1 MKHSLAGVL
10 IGLALILFPALGK
23 AQSEYRLN
31 PGDVVRFTVVGLP
44 DLTTEAFIDGDGK
57 IQLPFVGAVQADGIT
72 LEELNVSVGLLLDG
86 QIIRFVNREGGE
98 AIITV
103 GPGDVQVTIAAYRPI
118 VVYGAVVTPGEIAFR
133 PGMTARVAVAIAGG
147 FRVVQ
152 AEGGTALRWADLSG
166 QIIGLRLR
174 RDFLRDQ
181 GDQLGALLETMR
193 TEATNTGSG
202 LSEEQKRLL
211 DMKLAAADSQ
221 ETNITQSIIQLDER
235 LRILRKREKAE
246 NEAADIDAE
255 DKARIDKLLQRGI
268 VSAGRASD
276 VRRAQLLSS
285 TRLLQTQDAMA
296 NAEFNR
302 RELER
307 ALDQLE
313 FDREIQLTEALQENE
328 LQLAEN
334 EARVAALKQQLV
346 LLTGTDDTGIASQV
360 EFIVMIHRKED
371 GKAQASVAALD
382 DLLHPGDVIEVVTKP
397 VEE

>member
-10 IGLALILFPALGK
+10 IGLALILFPALAK
-23 AQSEYRLN
+23 TQSEYRLN

-86 QIIRFVNREGGE
+86 QIIKYVNREGGE

-152 AEGGTALRWADLSG
+152 AEGGTALKWADLSG
-166 QIIGLRLR
+166 QINGLHIR
-174 RDFLRDQ
+174 REFLRDQ
-181 GDQLGALLETMR
+181 GEQLGALLETMR
-193 TEATNTGSG
+193 TEATDTGNG

-221 ETNITQSIIQLDER
+221 ETNITQSIVQLDER
-235 LRILRKREKAE
+235 LRILREREKAE
-246 NEAADIDAE
+246 NEAAEIDAE

-296 NAEFNR
+296 NAEFDR

-313 FDREIQLTEALQENE
+313 FDREIQLTEALQQTE
-328 LQLAEN
+328 LQIAEN
-334 EARVAALKQQLV
+334 EARLAALKQQLV
-346 LLTGTDDTGIASQV
+346 LLTGTDDTGVASQV
-360 EFIVMIHRKED
+360 EFVVMIHRNED
-371 GKAQASVAALD
+371 GQAQAAVAALD

-397 VEE
+397 IEE